1 MLQLLTGGQKT
12 QKKDPLLIVI
22 VVVVVIKVRALPSWC
37 RPPRPAGATATAGA
51 AASGFLLGGDEVD
64 DGRDDGAVLGLAVLP
79 VHRRRVPDFL
89 LQQGVQLFLQTLVWK
104 RAEEEFS
111 QTSFCWIV
119 AVRLDQIH
127 FG

>member
-1 MLQLLTGGQKT
+1 MLQLFTGG
-12 QKKDPLLIVI
+12 KKKKKAPLLIVI
-22 VVVVVIKVRALPSWC
+22 IIVVVIKVGALPSWC
-37 RPPRPAGATATAGA
+37 RPPRPAGATAAAT

-104 RAEEEFS
+104 RTEEEFR

-119 AVRLDQIH
+119 AVRFDQIH